1 VFFHLPHIA
10 QQLRNGETV
19 FVITDNGAHQFLY
32 QITSTEIVHQ
42 DEMELYD
49 TGRANI
55 HLVTC
60 VPRLDYSHRLIAT
73 GELVGIK

>member
-1 VFFHLPHIA
+1 
-10 QQLRNGETV
+10 
-19 FVITDNGAHQFLY
+19 
-32 QITSTEIVHQ
+32 
-42 DEMELYD
+42 MELYD

-73 GELVGIK
+73 GELVGVK